1 MTYGYGNLLVYQ
13 ETGDMCEKT
22 LHIGQSNIAII
33 ILCSH
38 GKVNL
43 WGTKYLKKCHL
54 YFVKNM
60 QDKRQWW
67 GVVMFLMYKKLYE
80 KEVLIM

>member
-43 WGTKYLKKCHL
+43 
-54 YFVKNM
+54 
-60 QDKRQWW
+60 
-67 GVVMFLMYKKLYE
+67 
-80 KEVLIM
+80 